1 MTKLLQQAVEKLS
14 QLPKERQDELAK
26 MLIDVAAQ
34 DLSPY
39 QLTREERKEIET
51 SLEEVKRGE
60 IASDEEVAAMWQRFG
75 L

>member
-1 MTKLLQQAVEKLS
+1 MTKLLQQAVEKLL